1 MTDLELFH
9 RFGVAIAIGALV
21 GVERHWRERDEPEG
35 RRTAGIR
42 TFSLIGMLGGGAG
55 LLEQA
60 LKATGGVPGLVLVGL
75 FLGFAA
81 TFTRFKLREAAAEKD
96 FSATTA
102 VAAMLTYVLGA
113 IAVLGDMR
121 IAAAGG
127 VVLAGVLA
135 SREALHGFMRT
146 LTWPELRSAIM
157 LLAMTLVVLPL
168 VPTDPVGP
176 FGGLSPARIWT
187 LAILLASISFAGYVA
202 VKLVGGRYGELLA
215 GAAGGLLSSTAL
227 TLTNARR
234 SMVEPA
240 PGLLAAGALAA
251 GAISYIRTGLLV
263 MALAP
268 GLTILLVPALTAGAL
283 VMLAAAGALAARN
296 GGDGAEAA
304 KSARNPF
311 ELWSVLQMAL
321 LLAVIGFLARAA
333 TTWFGNAG
341 IIIVSVLAGLADV
354 DAATLT
360 VAGMIGGGLAFETAS
375 LAILAAVASN
385 TLAKVGYGLML
396 GSPAFAWRF
405 GASSLAALAAGLGG
419 LAAGSLAT

>member
-35 RRTAGIR
+35 QRTAGLR

-127 VVLAGVLA
+127 VVLAAVLA

-202 VKLVGGRYGELLA
+202 VKVVGGRYGELLA

-268 GLTILLVPALTAGAL
+268 GLAGLLVPALAAGAL
-283 VMLAAAGALAARN
+283 VMLAAAGALART

-304 KSARNPF
+304 RSARNPF

-321 LLAVIGFLARAA
+321 LLAMIGFLARAA
-333 TTWFGNAG
+333 TAWFGNAG

-360 VAGMIGGGLAFETAS
+360 VAGMIGGGLAVETAS

-396 GSPAFAWRF
+396 GSRAFAWRF
-405 GASSLAALAAGLGG
+405 AASSLAAMAAGLGG

>member
-35 RRTAGIR
+35 QRTAGLR

-60 LKATGGVPGLVLVGL
+60 LKATSGVPGLVLVGL

-127 VVLAGVLA
+127 VVLAAVLA

-202 VKLVGGRYGELLA
+202 VKVVGGRYGELLA

-268 GLTILLVPALTAGAL
+268 GLAALLVPALAAGAL
-283 VMLAAAGALAARN
+283 VMLAAAGALART

-304 KSARNPF
+304 RSARNPF

-321 LLAVIGFLARAA
+321 LLAMIGFLARAA
-333 TTWFGNAG
+333 TAWFGNAG

-360 VAGMIGGGLAFETAS
+360 VAGMTGGGLAVETAS
-375 LAILAAVASN
+375 LAILAAVTSN

-396 GSPAFAWRF
+396 GSRAFAWRF
-405 GASSLAALAAGLGG
+405 AASSLAAMAAGLGG

>member
-1 MTDLELFH
+1 M
-9 RFGVAIAIGALV
+9 
-21 GVERHWRERDEPEG
+21 
-35 RRTAGIR
+35 
-42 TFSLIGMLGGGAG
+42 
-55 LLEQA
+55 
-60 LKATGGVPGLVLVGL
+60 PGLVLVGL

-127 VVLAGVLA
+127 VVLAAVLA

-202 VKLVGGRYGELLA
+202 VKVVGGRYGELLA

-268 GLTILLVPALTAGAL
+268 GLAALLVPALAAGAL
-283 VMLAAAGALAARN
+283 VMLAAAGALART

-304 KSARNPF
+304 RSARNPF

-321 LLAVIGFLARAA
+321 LLAMIGFLARAA
-333 TTWFGNAG
+333 TAWFGNAG

-360 VAGMIGGGLAFETAS
+360 VAGMIGGGLAVETAS

-396 GSPAFAWRF
+396 GSRAFAWRF
-405 GASSLAALAAGLGG
+405 AASSLAAMAAGLGG

>member
-1 MTDLELFH
+1 MTELELFH

-21 GVERHWRERDEPEG
+21 GVERHWRERDEAEG
-35 RRTAGIR
+35 QRTAGIR

-55 LLEQA
+55 LLELA
-60 LKATGGVPGLVLVGL
+60 LKPSGGWPGLILVGL

-81 TFTRFKLREAAAEKD
+81 TFTRFKLREAAAEND

-102 VAAMLTYVLGA
+102 IAAMLTYVLGA

-127 VVLAGVLA
+127 VVLAAVLA

-168 VPTDPVGP
+168 VPAEPIGP

-202 VKLVGGRYGELLA
+202 VKVVGGRSGELLA

-234 SMVEPA
+234 SMTEDA
-240 PGLLAAGALAA
+240 SGLLVAGALAA
-251 GAISYIRTGLLV
+251 GAVSYIRTGLLV
-263 MALAP
+263 LALAP
-268 GLTILLVPALTAGAL
+268 ALTGRLAPAL
-283 VMLAAAGALAARN
+283 AAGALAMLAAAVPLART
-296 GGDGAEAA
+296 GGDGGNGTAG
-304 KSARNPF
+304 ARNPF

-321 LLAVIGFLARAA
+321 LLAVTGFLARAA
-333 TTWFGNAG
+333 STWFGG
-341 IIIVSVLAGLADV
+341 TGTVIVSVLAGLADV

-360 VAGMIGGGLAFETAS
+360 VAGMSGSGLAESTAA
-375 LAILAAVASN
+375 LAILAAVLSN
-385 TLAKVGYGLML
+385 TLAKVGYGLLL
-396 GSPAFAWRF
+396 GSWGFGWRF
-405 GASSLAALAAGLGG
+405 AAASLAAIAAGLAG
-419 LAAGSLAT
+419 LAAGSMAM

>member
-35 RRTAGIR
+35 QRTAGLR

-60 LKATGGVPGLVLVGL
+60 LKATGGVPGLVLIGL

-113 IAVLGDMR
+113 VAVLGDMR

-268 GLTILLVPALTAGAL
+268 GLTSLLVPALTAGAL
-283 VMLAAAGALAARN
+283 VMLAAAGALARN

-333 TTWFGNAG
+333 TAWFGNAG
-341 IIIVSVLAGLADV
+341 IIVVSVLAGLADV

-360 VAGMIGGGLAFETAS
+360 VAGMIGSGLAVETAS

-396 GSPAFAWRF
+396 GSHAFAWRF
-405 GASSLAALAAGLGG
+405 AASSLAAMAAGLGG
-419 LAAGSLAT
+419 LAAGSLAS

>member
-35 RRTAGIR
+35 QRTAGLR

-55 LLEQA
+55 LLELA

-127 VVLAGVLA
+127 VVLAAVLA

-202 VKLVGGRYGELLA
+202 VKVVGGRYGELLA

-251 GAISYIRTGLLV
+251 GAVSYIRTGLLV

-268 GLTILLVPALTAGAL
+268 GLAALLVPALAAGAL
-283 VMLAAAGALAARN
+283 VMLAAAGALART

-304 KSARNPF
+304 RSARNPF

-321 LLAVIGFLARAA
+321 LLAMIGFLARAA
-333 TTWFGNAG
+333 TAWFGNAG

-360 VAGMIGGGLAFETAS
+360 VAGMIGGGLAVETAS

-396 GSPAFAWRF
+396 GSRAFAWRF
-405 GASSLAALAAGLGG
+405 AASSLAAMAAGLGG

>member
-35 RRTAGIR
+35 QRTAGLR

-127 VVLAGVLA
+127 VVLAAVLA

-202 VKLVGGRYGELLA
+202 VKVVGGRYGELLA

-268 GLTILLVPALTAGAL
+268 GLAGLLVPALAAGAL
-283 VMLAAAGALAARN
+283 VMLAAAGALART

-304 KSARNPF
+304 RSARNPF

-321 LLAVIGFLARAA
+321 LLAMIGFLARAA
-333 TTWFGNAG
+333 TAWFGNAG

-360 VAGMIGGGLAFETAS
+360 VAGMTGGGLAVETAS
-375 LAILAAVASN
+375 LAILAAVTSN

-396 GSPAFAWRF
+396 GSRAFAWRF
-405 GASSLAALAAGLGG
+405 AASSLAAMAAGLGG